1 LLIRTIDKIVD
12 RSAGVL
18 TSARIVVTVDR
29 TKATSAKTS
38 AIASRR
44 RFVMAFEASR
54 ESGSMAMMTT
64 TSDPGYADHQNV
76 TMVDFQ

>member
-38 AIASRR
+38 AIASRKR
-44 RFVMAFEASR
+44 CAMAFEASR
-54 ESGSMAMMTT
+54 ESDWMAIMMT
-64 TSDPGYADHQNV
+64 TSDPGYADYHNA